1 MKEKRISES
10 EIIKPALTIINDNP
24 GINMSELI
32 KELQKIIELYPG
44 DREILKGRTDNK
56 FSQIVRNVVAHAPNG
71 VTSRSGYILD
81 KTKKPAVFYAKTIN
95 SDDVAAAKIS
105 DEQIKER
112 KEKSRK
118 FAARKIDFNTI
129 NKFHSVLGDFG
140 EIFALKWER
149 NRLIDL
155 GVTFNVLDEVVHF
168 SKAFGDGAGYDILSR
183 KDNGYE
189 LLHIEV
195 KTTKG
200 GLDTPFYMSENERAF
215 IEEYKENTLIY
226 RVYNYN
232 QETDV
237 GEIEIITYED
247 LVTKYNFNPV
257 NYKVIQKQ

>member
-1 MKEKRISES
+1 MAVSES
-10 EIIKPALTIINDNP
+10 SLRPYIKGLVEEYGKLTVT
-24 GINMSELI
+24 ELN
-32 KELQKIIELYPG
+32 KLL
-44 DREILKGRTDNK
+44 REILTLDADDLTLLADRKDDK

-155 GVTFNVLDEVVHF
+155 GVTFNVLDGVVHF

>member
-1 MKEKRISES
+1 MAVSES
-10 EIIKPALTIINDNP
+10 SLRPYIKGLVEEYGKLTVT
-24 GINMSELI
+24 ELN
-32 KELQKIIELYPG
+32 KLL
-44 DREILKGRTDNK
+44 REILTLDADDLTLLADRKDDK

>member
-1 MKEKRISES
+1 MAVSES
-10 EIIKPALTIINDNP
+10 SLRPYIKGLVEEYGKLTVT
-24 GINMSELI
+24 ELN
-32 KELQKIIELYPG
+32 KLL
-44 DREILKGRTDNK
+44 REILTLDADDLTLLADRKDDK

-237 GEIEIITYED
+237 GEHEIIIYED

>member
-1 MKEKRISES
+1 MAVSES
-10 EIIKPALTIINDNP
+10 SLRPYIKGLVEEYGKLTVT
-24 GINMSELI
+24 ELN
-32 KELQKIIELYPG
+32 KLL
-44 DREILKGRTDNK
+44 REILTLDADDLTLLADRKDDK

-247 LVTKYNFNPV
+247 LVTKYKFNPV